1 LQPLNR
7 TEAVSKPTDGYN
19 EDMKRRIVLSIVGLI
34 LGVGLVFIKPAALF
48 AVTIDELGAEIEK
61 LTNDLVASREA
72 TKPLETE
79 LVSLENRIQNAR
91 NGIAVAKQQIQE
103 REEDV
108 AVQYTLLSGRVA
120 QQYKRSRTFSLL
132 MLLFQSTSASDLTK
146 NIAYGSSVQAQDNRM
161 IRSFSEEIV
170 QLEKDQAALTAMEKQ
185 LATQA
190 DFFAGEIDKAKEYQ
204 KNLSSKIA
212 SLTAQQ
218 QQLIA
223 QKLGSLNLPSSLG
236 AGPLYCTD
244 DRKLDPGFGNAY
256 AFYTFGIPHRVG
268 MSQYG
273 AYGRAQAGQSADQI
287 LRAYFNFD
295 NYEDRGSVTVKVNN
309 GNGINQGEVIWTGSL
324 EEYIK
329 RIYEIPASWPIES
342 LKAQAIAARSYVLAV
357 TNNGNDS
364 ICANQHCQV
373 FKTEPKGGD
382 WDGAVSETA
391 GKVMIAGGQPISA
404 WYASTAGGYTFTN
417 SDVWGG
423 SQRPWTKR
431 LRDTNGDVGS
441 FGDLLSKAYDKDSP
455 CMYSAQGYRSQYN
468 KSAWLK
474 GEEVADI
481 VNVILLARADG
492 STKDHLYQTDKPH
505 PYGGEVWDAARVRQE
520 LQNRN
525 ISPLTNV
532 SNASIS
538 GVDWGTGLTT
548 NITIE
553 GHSFS
558 GSEFKDWFNLRAPAN
573 IQIVGPLFNIE
584 KK

>member
-1 LQPLNR
+1 
-7 TEAVSKPTDGYN
+7 
-19 EDMKRRIVLSIVGLI
+19 MKRRIVLSIVGLI